1 MGTNFTTNISDAFLL
16 TVSIYYPSGRRP
28 WWPGEYIDKSR
39 TRRAPLP
46 KFYIQSLYTTLLLAP
61 VVGRRSSEHSFW
73 GGGSTKGASRGV
85 HLPGRLGVKS
95 VVCGQRSAGSVIFD
109 RKGAIAH
116 GECPWENILY
126 FD

>member
-1 MGTNFTTNISDAFLL
+1 MTLFLFIMGTNFTTNISDAFLL

-28 WWPGEYIDKSR
+28 WWPGEYIHKSR

-85 HLPGRLGVKS
+85 HLPGIGWAS
-95 VVCGQRSAGSVIFD
+95 SPWFVVSIQRA
-109 RKGAIAH
+109 
-116 GECPWENILY
+116 L
-126 FD
+126 